1 MDALR
6 DRFETHPERHPG
18 IRWDDVERALD
29 SFGLRSLSYLEETGG
44 EPDVLLFREHLYLV
58 DFSPE
63 SPQRRSVCYDREAR
77 LGRRRNPPSGSAR
90 ELAEANGLELVD
102 EDMYLAMQGLSPLDE
117 KTSSWIATP
126 ETIRG
131 RGGALFG
138 SRRYDRAFVYCNGA
152 DSYYAA
158 RGFRACLPLG
168 L

>member
-6 DRFETHPERHPG
+6 GRFETHPERHPG
-18 IRWDDVERALD
+18 IRWDDVERALGP
-29 SFGLRSLSYLEETGG
+29 FGLRSLSYLEETGG
-44 EPDVLLFREHLYLV
+44 EPDMLLFREHLYLV

-63 SPQRRSVCYDREAR
+63 SPQHRSVCYDREAR

-90 ELAEANGLELVD
+90 ELVEANGLELVG

-117 KTSSWIATP
+117 KTSNWIATS
-126 ETIRG
+126 EMIRG